1 MKILASLFLAVL
13 AFAFSSC
20 AGSLDLAS
28 LPDLQSAKYKV
39 SPYITAAAR
48 LQEMG
53 RESACQ
59 VLLEAA
65 QTNRESR
72 QIIVLCRMLFSK
84 RSGSEF
90 RRPMIGGAHF
100 LGGTDYPDW
109 PFEPIEL
116 VDGVPFLI
124 THGYVLGGVA
134 EPADTYLRY
143 CMTNCDWSTIRF
155 RELTA
160 KQKRDALEKLVASSK
175 WKQSLDTYER
185 DFLSAQID

>member
-1 MKILASLFLAVL
+1 MRLPAFIFVSVLAVAASGGAASLDF
-13 AFAFSSC
+13 
-20 AGSLDLAS
+20 DS
-28 LPDLQSAKYKV
+28 LPELQSSKYNAR
-39 SPYITAAAR
+39 PYITAAAR

-59 VLLEAA
+59 ALLQAA

-72 QIIVLCRMLFSK
+72 QIIVLCRMLFTK

-90 RRPMIGGAHF
+90 RRPRIGGAHF

-109 PFEPIEL
+109 PLEPIEL

-124 THGYVLGGVA
+124 TRGYSLGGLA
-134 EPADTYLRY
+134 EQADAYLRY
-143 CMTNCDWSTIRF
+143 CMTNCNWSTIWF

-160 KQKRDALEKLVASSK
+160 EQKRDALAKLVASSK
-175 WKQSLDTYER
+175 WKQPLDTYER
-185 DFLSAQID
+185 DFLSAQIE